1 MIRWFSVFNEPN
13 YFGTGDKKFWML
25 EPELDTKTL
34 DSDSQSLKLAFRL
47 NSPTDHEL
55 SGSEASKFGLGQFGD
70 CTFRRWWSQMFYTIK
85 VRFLKTWMVRLQRMF
100 AWKVFLL
107 SSWGP
112 GASMVSLPLGIW
124 KNLVR
129 PWPREGNMA
138 CDVFLLAWG
147 VVSLHKS

>member
-1 MIRWFSVFNEPN
+1 
-13 YFGTGDKKFWML
+13 ML

-85 VRFLKTWMVRLQRMF
+85 VRFLKT
-100 AWKVFLL
+100 
-107 SSWGP
+107 
-112 GASMVSLPLGIW
+112 
-124 KNLVR
+124 
-129 PWPREGNMA
+129 
-138 CDVFLLAWG
+138 
-147 VVSLHKS
+147 